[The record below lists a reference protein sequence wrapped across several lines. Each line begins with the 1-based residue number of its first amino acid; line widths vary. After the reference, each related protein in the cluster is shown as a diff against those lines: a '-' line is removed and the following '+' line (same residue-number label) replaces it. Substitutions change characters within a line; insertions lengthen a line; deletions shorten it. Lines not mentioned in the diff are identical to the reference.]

1 MVKVRHMPG
10 VPAVRR
16 RTLLLGAAAVTT
28 LGGCGGDPDYPA
40 GSVRI
45 ASGGTGGVYYAYAQG
60 VADVIRSTLPRLRPA
75 VLTTAASVENLKM
88 VAAGRAEIGFTSAD
102 AASDAFEGQPPFPN
116 PFKIVA
122 LGRIY
127 ESYLHLVVRLDRAI
141 TKVTDL
147 KGRKVSVGAPASG
160 TELFATRL
168 IPLTGLAITDLR
180 AERLDPAVAAQA
192 VGEGRLDAMFFSGGI
207 PTAAI
212 ADLARKTP
220 IGLLELGT
228 FVPLLR
234 SKYGEVYVERTIP
247 ASTYNLARSTVTAGV
262 ANYLAVAAAMD
273 ERIGYRVTRA
283 LFEHRD
289 LLAAAHPEG
298 SRLDRGT
305 AISTLPLPLHPGAA
319 RYYREAKQ

>member
-1 MVKVRHMPG
+1 MGGRH
-10 VPAVRR
+10 
-16 RTLLLGAAAVTT
+16 
-28 LGGCGGDPDYPA
+28 
-40 GSVRI
+40 
-45 ASGGTGGVYYAYAQG
+45 GGVG
-60 VADVIRSTLPRLRPA
+60 ELR
-75 VLTTAASVENLKM
+75 VENLQL

-102 AASDAFEGQPPFPN
+102 AASDAFEGQPPFTTPLG
-116 PFKIVA
+116 ICA

-127 ESYLHLVVRLDRAI
+127 ENYMHLVVRLDRAI
-141 TKVTDL
+141 AKVADL

-168 IPLTGLAITDLR
+168 IPLAGLGIAELQ

-192 VGEGRLDAMFFSGGI
+192 VGQGRLDAMFFSGGI

-212 ADLARKTP
+212 ADLARITP
-220 IGLLELGT
+220 IGLVDLGG

-234 SKYGEVYVERTIP
+234 SRYGEVYVERTIP
-247 ASTYNLARSTVTAGV
+247 ASAYGLGRSTVTVGV
-262 ANYLAVAAAMD
+262 ANYLAVADTMD
-273 ERIGYRVTRA
+273 ERITYRVTRA

-289 LLAAAHPEG
+289 RLAAAHPEG